1 MSGKL
6 EGGEVSSAQSYDA
19 EKLDMLSTD
28 MEHQVEENS
37 VTLVT
42 PDRSDQMAPRTRS
55 HSSKPADVCDL
66 LLSRVDS
73 MSPAPAVSFHDN
85 AKRCIEDNELP
96 MQKRRHQCVD
106 NGSAAE
112 LQCLNDR
119 FRREREWMETR
130 ISETIQCVENDRFRY
145 EREYIENRC
154 LEIIQYVEDD
164 LADGRKILHDQ
175 FQQQNECI
183 EHHFAEQRTKLDQK
197 INKLKAEISKGA
209 KREKVAAEKITD
221 DTIKSKWNALRY
233 NIRSV
238 VLMLR
243 SCEPKGA
250 KDTPEIL
257 RLGIPEAEFK
267 DLPQEYLRE
276 IFEGYLELYIW
287 EFIYYHVFLG
297 QGRQWRGN
305 IFKLFQM
312 ARQEAIS
319 TEKDPKKIAEF
330 ALWLSQGGEASTSQ
344 LDKEL
349 QQPMAD
355 EFAESIFAMFQSQ
368 PKTIHQNDIKEVLG
382 VAVYDATELAIMFM
396 SSKALL
402 LPAWP
407 FHRPVE
413 NDWPT
418 TDFENER
425 LPNVKSNDRFLVFR
439 PALLKFGNADG
450 ENHDVHV
457 ILCKPARLYF

>member
-19 EKLDMLSTD
+19 EKLDMPSTD

-37 VTLVT
+37 VTLVA

-55 HSSKPADVCDL
+55 HSSKPADACDL
-66 LLSRVDS
+66 PLSRVDS
-73 MSPAPAVSFHDN
+73 MSPAPAVSFRDN

-119 FRREREWMETR
+119 FRREREYMETR
-130 ISETIQCVENDRFRY
+130 ISE
-145 EREYIENRC
+145 
-154 LEIIQYVEDD
+154 IIQYVEND
-164 LADGRKILHDQ
+164 LADGRRILHDQ

-197 INKLKAEISKGA
+197 ISKLKAEISKGA

-257 RLGIPEAEFK
+257 RLGITEAECK

-287 EFIYYHVFLG
+287 DFIYYHVFLG

-305 IFKLFQM
+305 IFKLFQL

-319 TEKDPKKIAEF
+319 TEKDPKKMAEF

-368 PKTIHQNDIKEVLG
+368 PKTIHQDDIKEILG

-407 FHRPVE
+407 FRRPLG

-425 LPNVKSNDRFLVFR
+425 LPNVKLNDRFLVFR

>member
-1 MSGKL
+1 MSGRL
-6 EGGEVSSAQSYDA
+6 QNGEVSATQSYEA
-19 EKLDMLSTD
+19 MEYNIPSTD
-28 MEHQVEENS
+28 TENQADENIVE
-37 VTLVT
+37 LVT
-42 PDRSDQMAPRTRS
+42 PARSDLMGPITRS
-55 HSSKPADVCDL
+55 QSSKPTEAR
-66 LLSRVDS
+66 S
-73 MSPAPAVSFHDN
+73 
-85 AKRCIEDNELP
+85 EDNHQP
-96 MQKRRHQCVD
+96 MQKRTTQYF
-106 NGSAAE
+106 NNELANE
-112 LQCLNDR
+112 LQNLRDR
-119 FRREREWMETR
+119 FRKERENTHNKL
-130 ISETIQCVENDRFRY
+130 Q
-145 EREYIENRC
+145 
-154 LEIIQYVEDD
+154 EIIQHVDD
-164 LADGRKILHDQ
+164 VSSDGMRDVRDQ
-175 FQQQNECI
+175 FEKHVECI
-183 EHHFAEQRTKLDQK
+183 DRRFAKERNRFEQK

-250 KDTPEIL
+250 KDTPEFL
-257 RLGIPEAEFK
+257 RFIIPESEFK

-276 IFEGYLELYIW
+276 ILEGYLELYIW
-287 EFIYYHVFLG
+287 KFIYHHVFLG

-330 ALWLSQGGEASTSQ
+330 ASWSSQGGEASTSQ

-368 PKTIHQNDIKEVLG
+368 PKTLYQDDINEVLG

-407 FHRPVE
+407 FHRPLE